1 MSTFKNVSLEP
12 PEIMDHSVTTDGE
25 SFNVSQLNTYTPRH
39 HKTTTKQPV
48 KVNRRTEEIML
59 RNEM

>member
-1 MSTFKNVSLEP
+1 MSKVANVSVEP
-12 PEIMDHSVTTDGE
+12 PQIMDNSVTSDE
-25 SFNVSQLNTYTPRH
+25 EPFSVSQLNTYTPRH
-39 HKTTTKQPV
+39 HKTNTKQPV

>member
-1 MSTFKNVSLEP
+1 
-12 PEIMDHSVTTDGE
+12 MDHSVTSEGE
-25 SFNVSQLNTYTPRH
+25 SFGVSRLNTYTPRH
-39 HKTTTKQPV
+39 HKTNKKQPV